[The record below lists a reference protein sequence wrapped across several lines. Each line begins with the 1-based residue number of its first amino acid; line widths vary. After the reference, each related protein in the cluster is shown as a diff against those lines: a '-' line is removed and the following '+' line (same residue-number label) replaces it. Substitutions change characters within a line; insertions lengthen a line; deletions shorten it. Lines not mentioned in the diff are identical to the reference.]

1 MTDNANFV
9 FTILHSENMWRMSPM
24 TVSIETVVY
33 VTVSIETVVYVI
45 YFAEK
50 VAPSIL
56 FRHLVDAVQSTSLA
70 KPCF

>member
-1 MTDNANFV
+1 
-9 FTILHSENMWRMSPM
+9 MSPM
-24 TVSIETVVY
+24 TVSIKTVVY

-70 KPCF
+70 KPRF